1 MKKDIP
7 PIIIVVGPTASGK
20 TALAVEL
27 ARRLGGEVISADSRQ
42 VYRGLDIGTGKVTK
56 REMRAVLHHC
66 LDIAK
71 PSRAFSVT
79 QWRTHAQKA
88 IGDIASRD
96 KVPIIAGGTG
106 FYIDALVYGIDFP
119 AVKPNTALRKT
130 LGKKAPEELLAILK
144 KLDPARAK
152 TIEQKNPRR
161 LIRAIEIATALGKVP
176 ALSEKKALYD
186 VTWIGI
192 NPEER
197 VLEEKIHTRLIARM
211 RQGMVAEVKNLHTPS
226 VGRGLSWNR
235 LDALGLEY
243 RYLSKYLQGMLTKE
257 EMLVELE
264 RAICQYA
271 HRQMTWFKRNK
282 EIRWFTSPDQAL
294 SEFPE
299 IRSRHQ

>member
-1 MKKDIP
+1 MQ
-7 PIIIVVGPTASGK
+7 PIIVIVGPTASGK
-20 TALAVEL
+20 TGLAVEL
-27 ARRLGGEVISADSRQ
+27 ARRFGGEVISADSRQ
-42 VYRGLDIGTGKVTK
+42 VYKALDIGTGKVTK
-56 REMRAVLHHC
+56 REMRGVLHHC

-79 QWRTHAQKA
+79 QWRAHAQKA
-88 IGDIASRD
+88 VEGIASRG

-106 FYIDALVYGIDFP
+106 FYIDALVHGIDFP
-119 AVKPNTALRKT
+119 AVKPNTTLRKT

-144 KLDPARAK
+144 KLDPTRAK